1 MHQFERMQMKFL
13 AEGGVEQSDNQ
24 EPVNDLILR
33 RFEVTNLIS
42 GNCLYSGGH
51 MNQVKRAL
59 KLPRT

>member
-24 EPVNDLILR
+24 EPVNDLIHR

-51 MNQVKRAL
+51 MNQVKR
-59 KLPRT
+59 